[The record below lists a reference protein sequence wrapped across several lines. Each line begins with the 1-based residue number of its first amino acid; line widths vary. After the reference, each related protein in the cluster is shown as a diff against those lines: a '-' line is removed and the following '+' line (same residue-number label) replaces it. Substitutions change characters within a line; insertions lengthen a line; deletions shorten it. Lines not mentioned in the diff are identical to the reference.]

1 MFTTTFSVYENSPM
15 VNWTFSLINM
25 VTFWWQRFKRISKC
39 FGKLLC
45 KIILISS
52 TRTMLWNMV
61 IYFFLFNGTIRL
73 LHSAEWLYLN
83 PKVNASIVAHSEV
96 LTSPKEF
103 NYYDPCQHPLDK
115 AGIKRGA
122 KAGRRQWKSL
132 NIVLYQATE
141 HQIIISTI
149 YWIYTLCQAPYTF
162 I

>member
-1 MFTTTFSVYENSPM
+1 MSVRIFQWPTG
-15 VNWTFSLINM
+15 TFSLINT
-25 VTFWWQRFKRISKC
+25 VTFWWQRIKRISKR
-39 FGKLLC
+39 FGKLLY

-61 IYFFLFNGTIRL
+61 IFFLFNGTIRL

-83 PKVNASIVAHSEV
+83 PKANALIVAHSEV

-103 NYYDPCQHPLDK
+103 NYYDPYQHPPDK

-122 KAGRRQWKSL
+122 KAGRSQWKSL

-141 HQIIISTI
+141 HQIIIPTI
-149 YWIYTLCQAPYTF
+149 YWIYTLCQAPYTL

>member
-1 MFTTTFSVYENSPM
+1 MFITTCSVYENIPM
-15 VNWTFSLINM
+15 ANWDFQPNKHGY
-25 VTFWWQRFKRISKC
+25 FWWQRFKRISKC
-39 FGKLLC
+39 FGKLLY

-73 LHSAEWLYLN
+73 LHSAERLYLN
-83 PKVNASIVAHSEV
+83 SKVNASIVAHSEV

-103 NYYDPCQHPLDK
+103 NYYDPCQHPPDK
-115 AGIKRGA
+115 AGIKRGE
-122 KAGRRQWKSL
+122 KAGRSQWKSL

-149 YWIYTLCQAPYTF
+149 YWIYTLCQAPYTL